1 MTSKTEILIPQ
12 MTKMS
17 GDEEN
22 LSNRSSAKDVHD
34 NDHSVLDLIKSMIS
48 SNLDTVDDKTEKQ
61 KEVEPKKKKTPEPLQ
76 PPPRR
81 TYTREYLLWCSQYD
95 SCFKFPQELSNL
107 VSELPKIIKPFGN
120 SGRIR
125 VFPTGSPKSHTS
137 SPRSLASGP
146 PSPPT
151 FAPSVLDSLPLLPT
165 ASVFTLD
172 PDSKQWEP
180 RSRPVESPP
189 KMNRFQPRKYRK
201 VYY

>member
-1 MTSKTEILIPQ
+1 MSA

-17 GDEEN
+17 GDEDN
-22 LSNRSSAKDVHD
+22 LFKNGCRSSARDVME
-34 NDHSVLDLIKSMIS
+34 NDHSVLDLIKSMIC
-48 SNLDTVDDKTEKQ
+48 SNLDTDDEKTGKHM
-61 KEVEPKKKKTPEPLQ
+61 EVEPKKKKTAPEPPQ

-81 TYTREYLLWCSQYD
+81 TYTREYLLWCSQYE
-95 SCFKFPQELSNL
+95 SCFKCPQELTNL
-107 VSELPKIIKPFGN
+107 IPEMPKIIKPFGN

-125 VFPTGSPKSHTS
+125 VFPTGVPTSPNS
-137 SPRSLASGP
+137 SPRSMASGP

-172 PDSKQWEP
+172 PNTKQWEP

-189 KMNRFQPRKYRK
+189 KKKERFQQRKYRK